1 MLNLVLGE
9 NEKPGSAIGGDE
21 NRLGRFDKI
30 EKAKRN
36 RRGANCKSRDRE
48 SFTAGV
54 PPPDVN
60 EVRKPPGPNVKTAK
74 GEP

>member
-9 NEKPGSAIGGDE
+9 NENAGSGIGGDE

-30 EKAKRN
+30 DKAKRK

-48 SFTAGV
+48 SLAGGAL
-54 PPPDVN
+54 PPAVN
-60 EVRKPPGPNVKTAK
+60 VVRNPPGPNVKTK
-74 GEP
+74 V